1 MKKWKWPGM
10 LLLALMLCL
19 TPARVN
25 AESVDDAS
33 VYRNP
38 HIIFTPDGKAY
49 TTDFMEKDYES
60 VRKGE
65 VIETGEVSTLPE
77 LQEGQHKYS
86 VKKTGLLHIEKW
98 VADYTPG
105 RCIHNE
111 YWHNDRYHDLTVNHN
126 NCLQYY
132 KNGWLG
138 YCADCHQRID
148 ILYYMDRET
157 ARTLTTLPLE
167 MEYFYMCPN
176 CDNLEQA
183 RELRH
188 ECEDISWNKY
198 IVTYIEN
205 GLKVTGIM
213 APSTFMYNNE
223 TMYDGEKITP
233 DTRLR
238 KNRFIREGFEFVGW
252 NTKPDGSGESFTDG
266 QEVYNLTTVDNEEIV
281 LYAQWKKS
289 ESTLHIH
296 PGSGKLDGASGIVSV
311 TKKYAAT
318 ENVSA
323 DRLTPPKGAVI
334 TFKTNGGSAV
344 ADMET
349 TRYFEEWSLSYP
361 FHGEL
366 ADEVYHFTG
375 PDGSEDAIT
384 AVYGHRPIT
393 LPDTQKPT
401 LEFGGWYKDP
411 ECTQLVGPAGAEV
424 IITQNTTLYAQW
436 VSLQLTATEDYT
448 VYGGSG
454 AVDLSWV
461 NAENTQ
467 MTYQVYQ
474 MREGG
479 SWTKYENVLAEK
491 TSVEETFSYTGNRGT
506 YTVPYSGLYTLTLTG
521 SQGGSYNVV
530 ENGVLQKVMPGGKG
544 GQVKATAFLHAG
556 EILTYNIGST
566 SGYNGGGTG
575 SIFANGGGMTILSS
589 NTKGTLVIAGGGGG
603 ASALM
608 EGGPGGAETSLMQTS
623 LGGSGPTG
631 GGGGYLGGTPGEAIY
646 HVHDDEKCSY
656 HEHEGSETTGGACY
670 SKRICGGDT
679 FDMSGGEVL
688 YYAPHWNNDGSGI
701 CIQCGVNFGRDG
713 NNPRAHAATAPME
726 YLCKKCGA
734 RYDERPAACTA
745 ASGYNL
751 TCTIAE
757 GYCCGKTE
765 KTVESAKAAYGGSN
779 YVSEAYCTL
788 LSAEAGRGSG
798 NGSIC
803 IHLEKVAWVD
813 DLELQDVVAR
823 DMESPEAIGQYFLAD
838 GGPGQVRVVWV
849 APWDKGTTYYH
860 QVSGHEMDRGEER
873 YRSNT
878 TGNTLVSGL
887 AGYYVKVDF
896 KPDTKV
902 HSENGSYVTEQS
914 YMVEIEESNKGVEE
928 EEGNGGE
935 EEVTYFHVAAVD
947 RAGNLSDTTHIKVED
962 FDFSLVTYI
971 QRILEPHEPVFLAG
985 ESGILQADAY
995 GYARRVEICYPV
1007 EWIPWG
1013 FPELQMFDYGQKRE
1027 FLRREAIQFMVPLK
1041 AGEGEYYF
1049 RVRAHPYIGEA
1060 VEEILKIQ
1068 VKGSILDELHTRLR

>member
-10 LLLALMLCL
+10 LLLALVLCL

-25 AESVDDAS
+25 AESIDDAS

-38 HIIFTPDGKAY
+38 HINFTPDGKAY

-65 VIETGEVSTLPE
+65 VIETGEVSTLPQ
-77 LQEGQHKYS
+77 LQEGQHRYQVEKS
-86 VKKTGLLHIEKW
+86 GLVHVERW
-98 VADYTPG
+98 VASYVPG

-111 YWHNDRYHDLTVNHN
+111 YWHNDQYHDLTVNHN
-126 NCLQYY
+126 NCLSYY
-132 KNGWLG
+132 KNGWVG
-138 YCADCHQRID
+138 YCADCHKSLY

-157 ARTLTTLPLE
+157 AKTLTTLPIGLD
-167 MEYFYMCPN
+167 YFYMCPN

-183 RELRH
+183 REMVH

-266 QEVYNLTTVDNEEIV
+266 QEVYNLTTVDNEEVV
-281 LYAQWKKS
+281 LFAQWKKS

-375 PDGSEDAIT
+375 PDGSEDTIT

-393 LPDTQKPT
+393 LPDTQKPS

-424 IITQNTTLYAQW
+424 ILTQNTTLYAQW
-436 VSLQLTATEDYT
+436 VSLQLTTTEDYT

-491 TSVEETFSYTGNRGT
+491 TTVEETFSYTGKRGS
-506 YTVPYSGLYTLTLTG
+506 YKIPYSGLYTLTLTG
-521 SQGGSYNVV
+521 SQGGSYHVV

-544 GQVKATAFLHAG
+544 GQVKLTVFLQAG
-556 EILTYNIGST
+556 DTLTYEIGST
-566 SGYNGGGTG
+566 NGYGYGGTG
-575 SIFANGGGMTILSS
+575 TVFTNGGGMTILSS
-589 NTKGTLVIAGGGGG
+589 DKKGTLAVAGGGGG
-603 ASALM
+603 ASVLL
-608 EGGPGGAETSLMQTS
+608 EGGPGGTQTS
-623 LGGSGPTG
+623 LTQTPYGGSGAVG
-631 GGGGYLGGTPGEAIY
+631 GGGGYRGGNAGEAVY

-656 HEHEGSETTGGACY
+656 HEHIGDETAGGDCYSGDICGSTTFDKTGGGIWY
-670 SKRICGGDT
+670 WIS
-679 FDMSGGEVL
+679 
-688 YYAPHWNNDGSGI
+688 HWDKDGSGI
-701 CIQCGVNFGRDG
+701 CAQCGHNFGVYG
-713 NNPRAHAATAPME
+713 NESQAHGKYYPIKYTCENCGMIFQQDAPPS
-726 YLCKKCGA
+726 YCKGG
-734 RYDERPAACTA
+734 RGYTLSCTLRE
-745 ASGYNL
+745 GYN
-751 TCTIAE
+751 
-757 GYCCGKTE
+757 CGKTE
-765 KTVESAKAAYGGSN
+765 QTVETARTAYGGSN
-779 YVSEAYCTL
+779 FINDTYCTL
-788 LSAEAGRGSG
+788 LTKKAGVGIGSG
-798 NGSIC
+798 SIFL
-803 IHLEKVAWVD
+803 HLESVECVD
-813 DLELQDVVAR
+813 GTGLQDVVAR
-823 DMESPEAIGQYFLAD
+823 DMAAPEPVGQYVLTDEGAA
-838 GGPGQVRVVWV
+838 GVRIAWI
-849 APWDKGTTYYH
+849 APSDRGTVYYH
-860 QVSGHEMDRGEER
+860 QVIGFDLDRGQEQT
-873 YRSNT
+873 RSNI
-878 TGNTLVSGL
+878 TGNTLVSGVD
-887 AGYYVKVDF
+887 GYYVLVDDN
-896 KPDTKV
+896 PHTSV
-902 HSENGSYVTEQS
+902 SCENGAFFTKENYL
-914 YMVEIEESNKGVEE
+914 VEIQEGKEVITENEIIEE
-928 EEGNGGE
+928 E
-935 EEVTYFHVAAVD
+935 TYFHIAAID
-947 RAGNLSDTTHIKVED
+947 RAGNLSDTTHIKVEVIP
-962 FDFSLVTYI
+962 FSLLAYI
-971 QRILEPHEPVFLAG
+971 QRILSPHEPVFKAG
-985 ESGILQADAY
+985 ESGILHADIY
-995 GYARRVEICYPV
+995 GYARRLEVFYPE
-1007 EWIPWG
+1007 EWLSFGVSEKQIS
-1013 FPELQMFDYGQKRE
+1013 DYGQE
-1027 FLRREAIQFMVPLK
+1027 REAIRQETLQFMVPLK
-1041 AGEGEYYF
+1041 TPEGAYTF
-1049 RVRAHPYIGEA
+1049 QVRAYSHSGEEL
-1060 VEEILKIQ
+1060 VEHLQIQ
-1068 VKGSILDELHTRLR
+1068 VKGSVLDELRTRLR